1 MTKLFI
7 VKHHP
12 IKEGVKFGFSK
23 AECEAALDLTR
34 EVEEPIQFD
43 SASFYRA
50 EDARHA
56 VESAKLSIYGEN
68 WPTTAREFT
77 DDEYKKAFEQSTD
90 RKIEW
95 LDEKLGL
102 GLAVAHSLF
111 GNMSNKKL
119 NILVD
124 ALAGKSIPAVSYK

>member
-23 AECEAALDLTR
+23 AECEAALDLAR
-34 EVEEPIQFD
+34 EVEEPIRFD

-77 DDEYKKAFEQSTD
+77 DEEYKKTFEQSAD

-95 LDEKLGL
+95 LGEALDL
-102 GLAVAHSLF
+102 GLADASKLF
-111 GNMSNKKL
+111 GNMTNKKL
-119 NILVD
+119 NILVN
-124 ALAGKSIPAVSYK
+124 ALAGKSIPAISYK